1 MGSLKGSSNSC
12 VTSRSLSF
20 IRTGNFSI
28 SVCGCVHVRVYMYA
42 CTCACTCVV
51 WYMCVHVEV
60 TIYSAHILRCVC
72 NLIPFCAT
80 STTLCIVLIPISGLL
95 TN

>member
-28 SVCGCVHVRVYMYA
+28 SVCGCVHVRVYM
-42 CTCACTCVV
+42 CV
-51 WYMCVHVEV
+51 CVHVGV
-60 TIYSAHILRCVC
+60 
-72 NLIPFCAT
+72 
-80 STTLCIVLIPISGLL
+80 
-95 TN
+95 